1 MLHLKILPM
10 MSTENFLRGVD
21 ENLVKFAK
29 YFKREGFHNEK
40 HLKCIVL
47 PEDLSVILHG
57 EKVTLAERR
66 QMEEALK
73 TLKQN
78 NLKKQVQIIYTGTSI
93 WNFYFFFTKINV
105 SDIILQYY
113 KV

>member
-1 MLHLKILPM
+1 M

-21 ENLVKFAK
+21 KNLVKFAK
-29 YFKREGFHNEK
+29 YFKREDFHNEK

-47 PEDLSVILHG
+47 PEVLSVILHG

-66 QMEEALK
+66 QLEEALK

-93 WNFYFFFTKINV
+93 WNFYFFFHQNKCIRHYFT
-105 SDIILQYY
+105 IL
-113 KV
+113 

>member
-40 HLKCIVL
+40 HLTCIVL
-47 PEDLSVILHG
+47 PEDLSVILVLHG

-66 QMEEALK
+66 QLEEVLK
-73 TLKQN
+73 SLKQN
-78 NLKKQVQIIYTGTSI
+78 NLKKTGTDNI
-93 WNFYFFFTKINV
+93 YRCH
-105 SDIILQYY
+105 IIF
-113 KV
+113 

>member
-1 MLHLKILPM
+1 MLHLKSLPM

-29 YFKREGFHNEK
+29 YFKREDFHNEK

-57 EKVTLAERR
+57 NTCRKAANGRGSEDSQAE
-66 QMEEALK
+66 
-73 TLKQN
+73 
-78 NLKKQVQIIYTGTSI
+78 
-93 WNFYFFFTKINV
+93 
-105 SDIILQYY
+105 
-113 KV
+113 

>member
-1 MLHLKILPM
+1 MQHLKILPM

-29 YFKREGFHNEK
+29 YFKREGFHNVK

-47 PEDLSVILHG
+47 PKEFSVILHV
-57 EKVTLAERR
+57 EKVMFGERR

-78 NLKKQVQIIYTGTSI
+78 NLKKTGT
-93 WNFYFFFTKINV
+93 
-105 SDIILQYY
+105 DIY
-113 KV
+113 

>member
-10 MSTENFLRGVD
+10 ISTENFLRGVD

-66 QMEEALK
+66 QLEEALK

-78 NLKKQVQIIYTGTSI
+78 DLKKTGTDNI
-93 WNFYFFFTKINV
+93 YR
-105 SDIILQYY
+105 Y
-113 KV
+113 